1 MNLIGGAGEAS
12 RQTGSSSSSS
22 STTSGLEATNATVWN
37 QRAALEADETAA
49 AAAVVGLESE
59 LRYKPIVDGHG
70 MKRPK
75 RTETET
81 YVTFTHH

>member
-49 AAAVVGLESE
+49 VVGLESE